1 MQLSELNAHRHTAAT
16 RFGEISYL
24 DLGAGPTA
32 LFVHGIAT
40 NAYLWRHVMDALSG
54 QRRCIAIDLPL
65 HGQSPVT
72 AEQDLSLAAL
82 AASLEDFCDVLG
94 LTAVDLV
101 ANDTGGAIA
110 QIFAAR
116 HPHRL
121 ATLTLTNCDTVD
133 NLPPEAFKPMVELA
147 AAGNLAPS
155 AVAMFA
161 NLEAAAKIS
170 FASGY
175 EHLDQ
180 IDRDVIRSYLQPCF
194 GTIER
199 ARQFE
204 RLLVSLEVG
213 DLQAV
218 MPQLRELPYRRSWC
232 GVPATRSSTSPGP
245 TGCGT
250 PSRALPAWSRSTV
263 PGSSSRRSGRW
274 TSCRTWNSTGPR
286 SRLLAG
292 KHRTRPARSC
302 GPVAGSRRPRPGH
315 LARPSRPPL
324 PC

>member
-24 DLGAGPTA
+24 DIGAGPTA

-40 NAYLWRHVMDALSG
+40 SAYLWRHVMDALSG

-65 HGQSPVT
+65 HGQSPVA

-82 AASLEDFCDVLG
+82 AAGLDDFCDVLG
-94 LTAVDLV
+94 LTGVDLV

-110 QIFAAR
+110 QIFATR
-116 HPHRL
+116 YPHRL

-133 NLPPEAFKPMVELA
+133 NLPPEAFRPMIELA

-180 IDRDVIRSYLQPCF
+180 IDRDVIRSYLEPCF

-204 RLLVSLEVG
+204 RLLVSLDVA

-218 MPQLRELPYRRSWC
+218 MPQLREL
-232 GVPATRSSTSPGP
+232 
-245 TGCGT
+245 
-250 PSRALPAWSRSTV
+250 TV
-263 PGSSSRRSGRW
+263 PTLVVWG
-274 TSCRTWNSTGPR
+274 TGDAFFDVSWAYWLRDTIPGTTR
-286 SRLLAG
+286 VVTVDGARLFFPEE
-292 KHRTRPARSC
+292 RPMDLVPHLEQHWAAVAAAR
-302 GPVAGSRRPRPGH
+302 G
-315 LARPSRPPL
+315 
-324 PC
+324 

>member
-82 AASLEDFCDVLG
+82 AAGLDDFCEVLG
-94 LTAVDLV
+94 LTGIDLV

-116 HPHRL
+116 YPQRL

-161 NLEAAAKIS
+161 NLEAAAQIS

-175 EHLDQ
+175 EHLDR

-204 RLLVSLEVG
+204 RLLVSLDVG

-218 MPQLRELPYRRSWC
+218 MPQLGEL
-232 GVPATRSSTSPGP
+232 
-245 TGCGT
+245 
-250 PSRALPAWSRSTV
+250 TV
-263 PGSSSRRSGRW
+263 PTLVVWG
-274 TSCRTWNSTGPR
+274 TGDAFFDVSWAYWLRDTIPGTTR
-286 SRLLAG
+286 VVTVDGARLFFPEE
-292 KHRTRPARSC
+292 RPMDLVPHLEQHWAAVAAAR
-302 GPVAGSRRPRPGH
+302 A
-315 LARPSRPPL
+315 
-324 PC
+324 

>member
-1 MQLSELNAHRHTAAT
+1 MQLSELNAHRHTAVT
-16 RFGEISYL
+16 RFGEVSYL
-24 DLGAGPTA
+24 DLGTGPTA

-82 AASLEDFCDVLG
+82 AAGLDDFCEVLG
-94 LTAVDLV
+94 LTGVDLV

-116 HPHRL
+116 HPQRL
-121 ATLTLTNCDTVD
+121 ATLTLTNCDTID
-133 NLPPEAFKPMVELA
+133 NLPPEAFKPMVDLA

-161 NLEAAAKIS
+161 NLEAAAQIS

-204 RLLVSLEVG
+204 RLLVSLDVG
-213 DLQAV
+213 DLQTV
-218 MPQLRELPYRRSWC
+218 MPQLREL
-232 GVPATRSSTSPGP
+232 
-245 TGCGT
+245 
-250 PSRALPAWSRSTV
+250 TV
-263 PGSSSRRSGRW
+263 PTLVVWG
-274 TSCRTWNSTGPR
+274 TGDAFFDVSWAYWLRDTIPGTT
-286 SRLLAG
+286 RLVTVDGARLFFPEE
-292 KHRTRPARSC
+292 RPMDLVPHLEQHWAAVAAAR
-302 GPVAGSRRPRPGH
+302 G
-315 LARPSRPPL
+315 
-324 PC
+324 

>member
-40 NAYLWRHVMDALSG
+40 NAYLWRHVIDPLRG

-72 AEQDLSLAAL
+72 AEQDLSLAAP
-82 AASLEDFCDVLG
+82 AAGLDDFCEVLG
-94 LTAVDLV
+94 LTGIDLV

-116 HPHRL
+116 HPQRL
-121 ATLTLTNCDTVD
+121 ATLTFTNCDTVD

-161 NLEAAAKIS
+161 NLEAAAQIS

-204 RLLVSLEVG
+204 RLLVFLEVG

-218 MPQLRELPYRRSWC
+218 MPQLREL
-232 GVPATRSSTSPGP
+232 
-245 TGCGT
+245 
-250 PSRALPAWSRSTV
+250 TV
-263 PGSSSRRSGRW
+263 PTLVVWG
-274 TSCRTWNSTGPR
+274 TGDVFFDVSWAYWLRDTIPGTTR
-286 SRLLAG
+286 VVTVDGARLFFPEE
-292 KHRTRPARSC
+292 RPMDLVPHLEQHWAAVAAAR
-302 GPVAGSRRPRPGH
+302 G
-315 LARPSRPPL
+315 
-324 PC
+324 

>member
-82 AASLEDFCDVLG
+82 AAGLDDFCEVLG
-94 LTAVDLV
+94 LTGIDLV

-116 HPHRL
+116 HPQRL

-161 NLEAAAKIS
+161 DLEAAAQIS

-175 EHLDQ
+175 EHLDRV
-180 IDRDVIRSYLQPCF
+180 DRDVIRSYLPPCF

-204 RLLVSLEVG
+204 RLLVSLDVA

-218 MPQLRELPYRRSWC
+218 MPQLREL
-232 GVPATRSSTSPGP
+232 
-245 TGCGT
+245 
-250 PSRALPAWSRSTV
+250 TV
-263 PGSSSRRSGRW
+263 PTLVVWG
-274 TSCRTWNSTGPR
+274 TGDAFFDVSWAYWLRDTIPGTTR
-286 SRLLAG
+286 VVTVDGARLFFPEE
-292 KHRTRPARSC
+292 RPMDLVPHLEQHWAAVAAAR
-302 GPVAGSRRPRPGH
+302 A
-315 LARPSRPPL
+315 
-324 PC
+324 

>member
-24 DLGAGPTA
+24 DIGAGPTA

-82 AASLEDFCDVLG
+82 AEGLDDFCDVLE
-94 LTAVDLV
+94 LTGVDLV

-116 HPHRL
+116 YPHRL

-133 NLPPEAFKPMVELA
+133 NLPPEAFRPMIELA

-194 GTIER
+194 GTMER

-204 RLLVSLEVG
+204 RLLVSLDVG

-218 MPQLRELPYRRSWC
+218 MPQLREL
-232 GVPATRSSTSPGP
+232 
-245 TGCGT
+245 
-250 PSRALPAWSRSTV
+250 TV
-263 PGSSSRRSGRW
+263 PTLVVWG
-274 TSCRTWNSTGPR
+274 TGDAFFDVSWAYWLRDTIPGTTR
-286 SRLLAG
+286 VVTVDGARLFFPEE
-292 KHRTRPARSC
+292 RPMDLVPHLEQHWAAVAAAR
-302 GPVAGSRRPRPGH
+302 G
-315 LARPSRPPL
+315 
-324 PC
+324 

>member
-1 MQLSELNAHRHTAAT
+1 MQLSQLNAQRHTAAT

-82 AASLEDFCDVLG
+82 AAGLDDFCEVLG
-94 LTAVDLV
+94 LTEIDLV

-116 HPHRL
+116 HPQRL
-121 ATLTLTNCDTVD
+121 ATLTLTDCDTVD
-133 NLPPEAFKPMVELA
+133 NLPPEAFKPTIELA

-155 AVAMFA
+155 AVEMFA
-161 NLEAAAKIS
+161 NLEAAAQIS

-175 EHLDQ
+175 EHLDR

-204 RLLVSLEVG
+204 RLLVSLDVG

-218 MPQLRELPYRRSWC
+218 MPQLREL
-232 GVPATRSSTSPGP
+232 
-245 TGCGT
+245 
-250 PSRALPAWSRSTV
+250 TV
-263 PGSSSRRSGRW
+263 PTLVVWGTDDEFFDVSWAYWLRDTIPG
-274 TSCRTWNSTGPR
+274 T
-286 SRLLAG
+286 
-292 KHRTRPARSC
+292 TRVVTVDGARMFF
-302 GPVAGSRRPRPGH
+302 PEERPMDLVPHLEQHWAAVAA
-315 LARPSRPPL
+315 ARA
-324 PC
+324 

>member
-1 MQLSELNAHRHTAAT
+1 MQISELNTHRHTVAT

-72 AEQDLSLAAL
+72 GEQDLSLTAL
-82 AASLEDFCDVLG
+82 AAGLDDFCEVLG
-94 LTAVDLV
+94 LTGVDLV

-116 HPHRL
+116 HPQRL
-121 ATLTLTNCDTVD
+121 ATLTLTNCNTVD
-133 NLPPEAFKPMVELA
+133 NLPPEAFKPMIELA
-147 AAGNLAPS
+147 AAGKLAPS

-161 NLEAAAKIS
+161 NPKAAAQIS

-204 RLLVSLEVG
+204 RLLVSLDVG

-218 MPQLRELPYRRSWC
+218 MPQLGEL
-232 GVPATRSSTSPGP
+232 
-245 TGCGT
+245 
-250 PSRALPAWSRSTV
+250 TV
-263 PGSSSRRSGRW
+263 PTLVVWG
-274 TSCRTWNSTGPR
+274 TGDAFFDVSWAYWLRDTIPGTTR
-286 SRLLAG
+286 VVTVDGARLFFPEE
-292 KHRTRPARSC
+292 RPMDLVPHLEQHWAAVAAAR
-302 GPVAGSRRPRPGH
+302 A
-315 LARPSRPPL
+315 
-324 PC
+324 

>member
-24 DLGAGPTA
+24 DIGAGPTA

-65 HGQSPVT
+65 HGQSPVA

-82 AASLEDFCDVLG
+82 AAGLDDFCDVLG
-94 LTAVDLV
+94 LTGVDLV

-110 QIFAAR
+110 QIFATR
-116 HPHRL
+116 YPHRL

-133 NLPPEAFKPMVELA
+133 NLPPEAFRPMIELA

-180 IDRDVIRSYLQPCF
+180 IDRDVIRSYLEPCF

-204 RLLVSLEVG
+204 RLLVSLDVA

-218 MPQLRELPYRRSWC
+218 MPRLREL
-232 GVPATRSSTSPGP
+232 
-245 TGCGT
+245 
-250 PSRALPAWSRSTV
+250 TV
-263 PGSSSRRSGRW
+263 PTLVVWG
-274 TSCRTWNSTGPR
+274 TGDAFFDVSWAYWLRDTIPGTTR
-286 SRLLAG
+286 VVTVDGARLFFPEE
-292 KHRTRPARSC
+292 RPMDLVPHLEQHWAAVAAAR
-302 GPVAGSRRPRPGH
+302 G
-315 LARPSRPPL
+315 
-324 PC
+324 

>member
-82 AASLEDFCDVLG
+82 AAGLDDFCEVLG
-94 LTAVDLV
+94 LTGIDLV

-116 HPHRL
+116 HPQRL
-121 ATLTLTNCDTVD
+121 ATLTLTDCDTVD

-155 AVAMFA
+155 AVEMFA
-161 NLEAAAKIS
+161 NLEAAARIS

-175 EHLDQ
+175 EHLDR

-204 RLLVSLEVG
+204 RLLVSLDVG

-218 MPQLRELPYRRSWC
+218 MPQLREL
-232 GVPATRSSTSPGP
+232 
-245 TGCGT
+245 
-250 PSRALPAWSRSTV
+250 TV
-263 PGSSSRRSGRW
+263 PTLVVWGTGDEFFDVSWAYWLRDTIPGTTRVVTIDGGRLFF
-274 TSCRTWNSTGPR
+274 PEE
-286 SRLLAG
+286 
-292 KHRTRPARSC
+292 RPMDLVPHLEQHWAAVAAAR
-302 GPVAGSRRPRPGH
+302 A
-315 LARPSRPPL
+315 
-324 PC
+324 

>member
-54 QRRCIAIDLPL
+54 QHRCIAIDLPL
-65 HGQSPVT
+65 HGQSPAT

-82 AASLEDFCDVLG
+82 AAGLDDFCEVLG
-94 LTAVDLV
+94 LTGIDLV

-116 HPHRL
+116 HSQRL

-161 NLEAAAKIS
+161 NLETAAQIS

-175 EHLDQ
+175 EHLDR

-194 GTIER
+194 GTMER

-204 RLLVSLEVG
+204 RLLVSLDVG

-218 MPQLRELPYRRSWC
+218 MPQLAEL
-232 GVPATRSSTSPGP
+232 
-245 TGCGT
+245 
-250 PSRALPAWSRSTV
+250 TV
-263 PGSSSRRSGRW
+263 PTLVVWG
-274 TSCRTWNSTGPR
+274 TGDAFFDVSWAYWLRDTIPGTTR
-286 SRLLAG
+286 VVTVDGARLFFPEE
-292 KHRTRPARSC
+292 RPMDLVPHLEQHWAAVAAAR
-302 GPVAGSRRPRPGH
+302 A
-315 LARPSRPPL
+315 
-324 PC
+324 